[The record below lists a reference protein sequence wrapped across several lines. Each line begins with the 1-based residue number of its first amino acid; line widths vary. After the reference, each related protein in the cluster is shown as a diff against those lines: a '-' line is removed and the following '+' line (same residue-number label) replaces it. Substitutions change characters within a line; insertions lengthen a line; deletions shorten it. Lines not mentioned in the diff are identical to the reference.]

1 MRMVIERE
9 CLNSGECEMSLGD
22 NVKRI
27 RKERGWSQAEL
38 ADKIGAHLNHVSKI
52 ENSKYMPSFDTV
64 QKLAEVLQVSLDYL
78 ANSKDGKDGEM
89 KIEDQTFAEKIR
101 LLNSL
106 ETEERK
112 AIILFIDAL
121 LSKKKMI
128 SFAQELANR

>member
-1 MRMVIERE
+1 MEMGGFGRIF
-9 CLNSGECEMSLGD
+9 NSGECEMALGE

-27 RKERGWSQAEL
+27 RKERGWSQTEL
-38 ADKIGAHLNHVSKI
+38 ADKIGAHLNHVNKI
-52 ENSKYMPSFDTV
+52 ENNKYMPSFDTV

-78 ANSKDGKDGEM
+78 ANSNDEISEDL

-106 ETEERK
+106 DSEERK
-112 AIILFIDAL
+112 AVTLFIDAL

-128 SFAQELANR
+128 SFAQELATK